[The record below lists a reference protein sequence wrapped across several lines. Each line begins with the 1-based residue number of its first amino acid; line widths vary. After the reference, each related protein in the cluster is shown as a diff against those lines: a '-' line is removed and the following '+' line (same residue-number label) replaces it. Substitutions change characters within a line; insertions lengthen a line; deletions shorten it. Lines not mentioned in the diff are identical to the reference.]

1 MIINNFQVQHILKAY
16 SQQLSAR
23 ARAPRAD
30 GGGKVHQRDEVT
42 LSQESRKRMVADR
55 IADQIITQLAE
66 GSERNDTGREIL
78 KRLSQEYGRP
88 LDITANGGDGVLFK
102 LVGETDG
109 ERVGSLSPSDNE
121 QLRRK
126 LFDITQSFVY
136 AQMI

>member
-23 ARAPRAD
+23 ARGPRVE
-30 GGGKVHQRDEVT
+30 GGKKAPQRDEVT

-66 GSERNDTGREIL
+66 SSERTDTGREIL

-88 LDITANGGDGVLFK
+88 LDITANGGEGVLFK

-109 ERVGSLSPSDNE
+109 ERSGSLSPSDNE
-121 QLRRK
+121 QLRKK
-126 LFDITQSFVY
+126 LFDITQSFVF